1 MVNKMENK
9 GNIKIKKIS
18 KFRMSL
24 KFIRLFLYRIR
35 KRKWFLPDLDEITVD
50 ELFER
55 INANLSPLIIDLRG
69 EEEFN
74 GNGENSY
81 MTVFGHIPNA
91 KRMGIMKLSSNLE
104 DLQSFMDLIS
114 NLEDLQSFKEKEIVT
129 ICPGG
134 GMSLIAVEIM
144 VKADFTNVK
153 SLKGGIVEWHK
164 KGYPITTT
172 S

>member
-104 DLQSFMDLIS
+104 DLQSF
-114 NLEDLQSFKEKEIVT
+114 KEKEIVT